1 MKRKFCVFYV
11 RYNEA
16 NPTLFVFEVSSVDCN
31 QFQGFT
37 EHLKAYKTTKRKEEN
52 FFDRKKDG

>member
-16 NPTLFVFEVSSVDCN
+16 NLMATLFVFEVSSVDCN

-37 EHLKAYKTTKRKEEN
+37 EHLKA
-52 FFDRKKDG
+52 